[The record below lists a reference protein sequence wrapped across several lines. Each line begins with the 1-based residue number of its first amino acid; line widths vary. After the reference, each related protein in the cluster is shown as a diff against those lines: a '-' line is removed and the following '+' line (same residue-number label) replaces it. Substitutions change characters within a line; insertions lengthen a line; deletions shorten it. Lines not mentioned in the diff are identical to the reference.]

1 MYLCPPFHHTVSSRS
16 KVVARFLCESSP
28 STARIPVL
36 TTDVL
41 PVPITAVPLDLPV
54 APASDAF
61 SAYEAFLSSLFL
73 SHPPLPFLL
82 PHHPPAMGA
91 CMSSGGIEVSEE
103 DKRLHR
109 EAEKS
114 LKEVRPII
122 FQRSTFTDASSLY
135 PLGQAEDAEASQ
147 GALP

>member
-1 MYLCPPFHHTVSSRS
+1 
-16 KVVARFLCESSP
+16 
-28 STARIPVL
+28 
-36 TTDVL
+36 
-41 PVPITAVPLDLPV
+41 
-54 APASDAF
+54 
-61 SAYEAFLSSLFL
+61 
-73 SHPPLPFLL
+73 
-82 PHHPPAMGA
+82 MGA